1 MKDAPRERV
10 PGRTSLPGEAR
21 QGERIAAPCRTPRR
35 SREET
40 RPVNDLA
47 PGHADPRTS
56 RDDAGGALE
65 EIALLGQ
72 PSLQQ
77 HLDFVRD
84 TVVGGEN
91 ANLRAVCDEWRRAN
105 DVYHELE
112 ESEAGIADEA
122 ECLELDPALEPLAE
136 EVRADPRFRRGFD
149 ALPTTFGMVELDRL
163 VVYQTQVT
171 RQFVE
176 ATRARLG
183 ERPDKR
189 SLFRLCLPVGQ
200 REAAVEIRRTGTRR
214 YTFSSP
220 STDLRFHEATLL
232 RAAQIGGYDSFGPIG
247 GAVGLVVGFGSNMLN
262 VVRSDTRMVLHNGY
276 HRACAMRAAG
286 VTHAPCVIQTVT
298 RRAELAVA
306 AAEKVCENA
315 AFYFK
320 AARPPLLKDF
330 FDPRLSKA
338 FPVRRTRKVVEA
350 SFETRVYAVAD

>member
-1 MKDAPRERV
+1 MKGVPRSALGAH
-10 PGRTSLPGEAR
+10 PLPGE
-21 QGERIAAPCRTPRR
+21 GPPRR
-35 SREET
+35 TKCSAMPRARPWEET
-40 RPVNDLA
+40 QSVNDLA
-47 PGHADPRTS
+47 PARADPRMD
-56 RDDAGGALE
+56 RNDASDALE
-65 EIALLGQ
+65 EIVLLGQ

-84 TVVGGEN
+84 VVVGGEN
-91 ANLRAVCDEWRRAN
+91 ADLRAVCDEWRRAN

-112 ESEAGIADEA
+112 ETEAGIADQA
-122 ECLELDPALEPLAE
+122 ECLGLDPALEPLAE
-136 EVRADPRFRRGFD
+136 EVRTDPRFQRGFD

-171 RQFVE
+171 RQFIE

-183 ERPDKR
+183 QHPDKR
-189 SLFRLCLPVGQ
+189 TLFRLCLPVGQ
-200 REAAVEIRRTGTRR
+200 REAALEIRRIGSRR
-214 YTFSSP
+214 YAFSSA
-220 STDLRFHEATLL
+220 STDLRFHEARLL
-232 RAAQIGGYDSFGPIG
+232 RAAQISGYDSFGPIG
-247 GAVGLVVGFGSNMLN
+247 GVVGLVVGFGSNMLN

-286 VTHAPCVIQTVT
+286 ITHAPCVIQTVT

-320 AARPPLLKDF
+320 EARPPLLKDF

-338 FPVRRTRKVVEA
+338 LPVRRTRKVVEV
-350 SFETRVYAVAD
+350 SFETRVFDVVD